1 MAPPVSV
8 RMEGQNVRLRYGIRR
23 KNGPAGAQQ
32 KLPGGAVGLGAVK
45 CLRGTVYFFP
55 LQQ

>member
-8 RMEGQNVRLRYGIRR
+8 PMEGQNVRLRYGIRR

-32 KLPGGAVGLGAVK
+32 KLPGGAVGLGTVK
-45 CLRGTVYFFP
+45 CLRGIVYFFP